1 MGCLLPT
8 GSGGVLPL
16 LPTIGMCWCS
26 PSTAPRLWPE
36 SSLAEIMLENRTS
49 HGEAGRK
56 RFCKQKN
63 NITRKT
69 DTPGTAWLPY
79 HRLLQVGLE
88 AVPGQCFIP
97 HLVGVCAPI
106 HPTCIMLAVCEHTQG
121 GADPHICPSS
131 THSSSPPACTACPLL
146 FLEGE
151 QLTLHRTAALRATLL
166 SPREKSFPLQPAAQF
181 GFSSAG

>member
-1 MGCLLPT
+1 
-8 GSGGVLPL
+8 
-16 LPTIGMCWCS
+16 
-26 PSTAPRLWPE
+26 
-36 SSLAEIMLENRTS
+36 MLENRAS

-79 HRLLQVGLE
+79 HRLLAAWVGGSSW
-88 AVPGQCFIP
+88 AVLHATNP
-97 HLVGVCAPI
+97 HHPIGVCAPI
-106 HPTCIMLAVCEHTQG
+106 HPACIMLAVCEHTQG

-131 THSSSPPACTACPLL
+131 THSSSPPACTVCPLL

-151 QLTLHRTAALRATLL
+151 QLTLHRTVALRATLL